1 MCVCVH
7 VCMICMHLVC
17 QCVCVLHLVCVCLSK
32 LCDVLS
38 LSLSLYLFNN
48 YIFSLPSLPGSAKLL
63 GDMLCLVGAILYAA
77 GNVCQEYLV
86 KSHSIV
92 EYLGLIGIVGSFV
105 SGAQL

>member
-1 MCVCVH
+1 MC
-7 VCMICMHLVC
+7 
-17 QCVCVLHLVCVCLSK
+17 S
-32 LCDVLS
+32 LS
-38 LSLSLYLFNN
+38 LSLSISL
-48 YIFSLPSLPGSAKLL
+48 IIISSPLPSLPGSAKLL